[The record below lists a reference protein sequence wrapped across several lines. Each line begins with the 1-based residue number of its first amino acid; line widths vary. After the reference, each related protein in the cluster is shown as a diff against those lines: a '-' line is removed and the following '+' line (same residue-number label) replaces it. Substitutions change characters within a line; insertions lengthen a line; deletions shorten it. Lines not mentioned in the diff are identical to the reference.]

1 MVDFKNSETKKN
13 LMRAFAGE
21 SQARNRYE
29 FAASVAKKEGY
40 SILQDLFNYTANQK
54 KAHAKK
60 FMKKLKDFS
69 GEEIVITA
77 GYPAESGENTL
88 SLLKLATEH
97 ENAEHDEIYKNF
109 AEVAEKEGFKD
120 IAILFEKIA
129 SIEKVH
135 ANRFSKYAKE
145 LENNSLFKNETKMQW
160 MCTNCGYI
168 YEGNGAPEACPVCL
182 HPKGFFMEFE
192 NTPFE

>member
-40 SILQDLFNYTANQK
+40 SILQDLFNYTANQE
-54 KAHAKK
+54 KAHAWE
-60 FMKKLKDFS
+60 FMKRLKEFT
-69 GEEIVITA
+69 GQEIDITA
-77 GYPAESGENTL
+77 SYPAEVETSTL
-88 SLLKLATEH
+88 VLLKSAAKH
-97 ENAEHDEIYKNF
+97 ESAEGNEIYTEFSKI
-109 AEVAEKEGFKD
+109 AKEEGFD
-120 IAILFEKIA
+120 AIATLFEEIA
-129 SIEKVH
+129 SVERVH
-135 ANRFSKYAKE
+135 SERFNKYAQE
-145 LENNSLFKNETKMQW
+145 LENGTLFKRNESIKW